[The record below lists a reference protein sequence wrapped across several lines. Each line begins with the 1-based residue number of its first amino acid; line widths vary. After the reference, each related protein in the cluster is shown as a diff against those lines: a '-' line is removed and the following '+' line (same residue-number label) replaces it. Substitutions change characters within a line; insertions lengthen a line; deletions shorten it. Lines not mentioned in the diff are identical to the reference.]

1 VHHDDRSLEPHEE
14 LPGDRGRQPQPRGR
28 HPSRNAG
35 EPGYK
40 ASVDYVAKVMRDAG
54 YDVTIQPYTF
64 TYSAY
69 TAHDLS

>member
-1 VHHDDRSLEPHEE
+1 MHHDDRSPDAN
-14 LPGDRGRQPQPRGR
+14 PSPADG

-35 EPGYK
+35 GPGYK

-69 TAHDLS
+69 TAHALS